1 MSTNS
6 DAPEGTELDAST
18 LKALLSQLAKLLS
31 IAETGNGRLLST
43 ILSKWPGAER
53 RGAFLQM
60 PLSALGLGDGG
71 SIYVRIAGACIDTAE
86 EEEDEAAE
94 DGDYAPATEVA
105 PSKKRKL
112 SCAQEARSLFQHA
125 DVKQMLRAAL
135 GDKVAAVN
143 AAACKAVE
151 DAERAEAQARL
162 EKAHGIAHEK
172 KRALEVE
179 RAQKQVERVG
189 REPKPMPPPGAG
201 PGEANEKLGQVL
213 SQLGGSLWHLA
224 KRTIE
229 SMENGEEALEAM
241 VETAKERP
249 AALLETDAFKAAF
262 KAATGE
268 EMPVLQLTPC
278 TGCRTLGCT
287 QCRAGYIR

>member
-1 MSTNS
+1 MSTIS

-94 DGDYAPATEVA
+94 DGDYAPEA
-105 PSKKRKL
+105 KKRKL

-135 GDKVAAVN
+135 GNKVAAVN

-229 SMENGEEALEAM
+229 SRENGEGALEAM
-241 VETAKERP
+241 VDATKGRP